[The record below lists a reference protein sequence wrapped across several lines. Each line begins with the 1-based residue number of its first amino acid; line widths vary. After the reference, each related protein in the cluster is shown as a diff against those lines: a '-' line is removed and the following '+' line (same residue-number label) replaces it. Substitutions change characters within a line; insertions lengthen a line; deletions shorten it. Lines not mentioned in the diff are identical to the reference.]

1 MIKNAPISFYLI
13 MSILAVIAMVID
25 NEWLMLLT
33 KPTIIPALIIYYLSS
48 DKKYVSPVLLTIL
61 FVYFVS
67 DTLALLQFQDFDM
80 YLMII
85 DFIPYLLLSKVV
97 IEDAVNLKFKMN
109 ESIFATFSLLFL
121 LLVMFFVIETLTVSY
136 QDYIPLILGYGI
148 VLAIYVSTS
157 LYIYLVT
164 NSDFA
169 MYILIASIF
178 GLVAD
183 IIYTINNMVF
193 YVKALSYIEFVL
205 QIISYFYIIA
215 YFLKRDV
222 NFDTAAKEELL

>member
-67 DTLALLQFQDFDM
+67 DTLALLQFQDFDI

-97 IEDAVNLKFKMN
+97 IEDAVNLKFKKN
-109 ESIFATFSLLFL
+109 ECIFASFSLLFL
-121 LLVMFFVIETLTVSY
+121 LLVMFFIIGTLTVSY

-148 VLAIYVSTS
+148 VLALYVSTS

>member
-1 MIKNAPISFYLI
+1 
-13 MSILAVIAMVID
+13 MSVLAVIAMVID
-25 NEWLMLLT
+25 NEWLILLT
-33 KPTIIPALIIYYLSS
+33 KPSIIPALLIYYFSS

-67 DTLALLQFQDFDM
+67 DTIALLQFQNFDI
-80 YLMII
+80 YLMLI

-97 IEDAVNLKFKMN
+97 IEDAVHLKFKMN
-109 ESIFATFSLLFL
+109 ECMFAFISLLFL
-121 LLVMFFVIETLTVSY
+121 LLVMFFVVGTLTAPY
-136 QDYIPLILGYGI
+136 QEYIPIIIGYGI

-183 IIYTINNMVF
+183 IIYTIANMVF
-193 YVKALSYIEFVL
+193 YVKALTYIEFVL

-222 NFDTAAKEELL
+222 NFESTAKEELL

>member
-1 MIKNAPISFYLI
+1 MIKNTPISFYII
-13 MSILAVIAMVID
+13 MSVLAVIAMIFD
-25 NEWLMLLT
+25 NEWLILLT
-33 KPTIIPALIIYYLSS
+33 KPSIIPALLIYYFSS

-67 DTLALLQFQDFDM
+67 DTLALLQFQNFDI

-85 DFIPYLLLSKVV
+85 DFIPYLLLVKVV
-97 IEDAVNLKFKMN
+97 VEDAVNLKFKKN
-109 ESIFATFSLLFL
+109 EFILALLSFLFL
-121 LLVMFFVIETLTVSY
+121 MLVMFLVIGSLAASSKEF
-136 QDYIPLILGYGI
+136 IPVLIGYGI
-148 VLAIYVSTS
+148 ILAIYVSMS

-164 NSDFA
+164 NADFA
-169 MYILIASIF
+169 MYILIASVF

-183 IIYTINNMVF
+183 IIYTITNMVF

-215 YFLKRDV
+215 YFLKRDIEFV
-222 NFDTAAKEELL
+222 DLSKERI